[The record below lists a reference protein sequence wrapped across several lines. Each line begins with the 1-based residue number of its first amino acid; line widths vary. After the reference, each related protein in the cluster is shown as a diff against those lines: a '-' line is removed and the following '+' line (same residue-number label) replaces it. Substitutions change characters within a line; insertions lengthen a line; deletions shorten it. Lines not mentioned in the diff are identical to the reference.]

1 MDDILWREWESVKHR
16 GKTHG
21 EICGTSSQKGG
32 TWDMWEELMDN
43 VILKNMGNKWECIW
57 QHELSLAWFI

>member
-21 EICGTSSQKGG
+21 EICGTSSQKG
-32 TWDMWEELMDN
+32 WDMGHVGRIDGQRNIE
-43 VILKNMGNKWECIW
+43 KYGKQMGM
-57 QHELSLAWFI
+57 HMAT